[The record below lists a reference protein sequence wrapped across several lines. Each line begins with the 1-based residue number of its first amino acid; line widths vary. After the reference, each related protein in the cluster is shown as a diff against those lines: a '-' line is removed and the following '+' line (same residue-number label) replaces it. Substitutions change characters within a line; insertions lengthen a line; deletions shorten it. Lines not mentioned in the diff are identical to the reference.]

1 MPHREKIGA
10 VLVVGAG
17 VGGMRAAVDLAEAG
31 LQVYLVEASSS
42 LGGVVAQLGFMF
54 PTHDCVLCRGTS
66 DHGYG
71 CTRPSITPAL
81 LDHSVHPNIRV
92 MTQSEVVSLDGL
104 PGDFDVTVVHKPRY
118 VDVRKCINCGDCSEV
133 CPVDLPDRF
142 QTGFTTHKA
151 AFKPAPRAIP
161 NAYLIEKGHYCI
173 DCRKCEEVCPTK
185 AINLDETETYE
196 QIKVGAVILAL
207 GYRLYDP
214 SRAAEYGYGR
224 YPNVVTSLQYERLAS
239 RSGPTEGVVLR
250 PSDNQFPK
258 RIAWLQCV
266 GSRDKEHPYC
276 SSICCMYATKEA
288 LLAKQRVPGVECE
301 IFMMDE
307 RAFSKEYNAY
317 YERARDEFGVK
328 YTRCRI
334 SGIKEDPK
342 THDLILDYQTEDGK
356 LHESRFGLVVL
367 SVGSEPPPK
376 AKALAEKL
384 GVDLNAYG
392 FCETDK
398 FEPLDT
404 SRPGIFVCGA
414 FATPKEIAE
423 TVIDA
428 SGASARVME
437 LLSGATQVAP
447 TRKPLPPERDISG
460 EPRKVAVYVCECG
473 QEVAGIVDVPAV
485 VERARTLPDV
495 VIAER
500 VQYACLQE
508 GMDQI
513 RESLRKSGANRVV
526 VAACTPRTH
535 EALFQQILR
544 EVGLN
549 PYLLEFVSIRDH
561 CAWVHRDD
569 PAGATRKAHELVRVG
584 VARAR
589 TLEPIHKVRGDFRRS
604 AVVLGGGL
612 SGMTAALAIAD
623 GGYDVYLVEKGEQ
636 LGGNLRNLYFTAEG
650 PDPQR
655 LLRQLVKDV
664 ECNPHIAVLYSSE
677 LVGFG
682 GHVGDFRSVIATRHN
697 GQTTT
702 QTISHGVLIV
712 ATGAKEYRGQ
722 QYLFGQDPRVITQL
736 DLEKQIATSPDIA
749 HSLNTLV
756 MIQCVRGPGPESDYC
771 SRTCCTNT
779 LKNAIRIK
787 QINPDCQI
795 YVLYKDLITYGH
807 REEFYTEARRR
818 GVVFMRYD
826 EDKRPS
832 VRVVNEELQVVVTEP
847 ILGEQIIIKP
857 DLVALSMA
865 TVPADSNPQ
874 LARLLGVPLSREGFF
889 MEAHLKLRPMD
900 FMDEGIFL
908 CGLAHYPKFIEE
920 SVSHAL
926 ATAGRALS
934 LLAKPA
940 LEVGG
945 VVASVDESKCVACLT
960 CVRTCPFDVPV
971 VDPERVGNGGI
982 KGAAYIDPA
991 LCQGCG
997 TCTAECPANAIQL
1010 SHYRDDQL
1018 VLCDMDILGRWQV
1031 V

>member
-10 VLVVGAG
+10 VLIVGAG

-42 LGGVVAQLGFMF
+42 LGGIVAQLGFMF

-81 LDHSVHPNIRV
+81 LDHSVHPNIHV
-92 MTQSEVVSLDGL
+92 MTLSEVVSLEGL
-104 PGDFDVTVVHKPRY
+104 PGDFTVTVLHKPRY

-161 NAYLIEKGHYCI
+161 NAYLIEKGHYCL

-185 AINLDETETYE
+185 AINLDEAETYE

-224 YPNVVTSLQYERLAS
+224 YPNVITSLQYERLAS

-258 RIAWLQCV
+258 KIAWLQCV

-404 SRPGIFVCGA
+404 SRPGIYVCGA

-428 SGASARVME
+428 SGAAARVLE
-437 LLSGATQVAP
+437 LLTGATRIAP
-447 TRKPLPPERDISG
+447 TTKPIPPERDVAG
-460 EPRKVAVYVCECG
+460 EPRRVAVYVCECG
-473 QEVAGIVDVPAV
+473 QEVAGVVDVPAV
-485 VERARTLPDV
+485 VERARTLPEV
-495 VIAER
+495 VVAER
-500 VQYACLQE
+500 VQYACLPE
-508 GMDQI
+508 GLAQI
-513 RESLRKSGANRVV
+513 RESLEKSGANRVV

-535 EALFQQILR
+535 EALFQQVLR

-561 CAWVHRDD
+561 CSWVHSND
-569 PAGATRKAHELVRVG
+569 PVGATRKAHELIRIG

-589 TLEPIHKVRGDFRRS
+589 TLQPVHKIRSDFQRS

-612 SGMTAALAIAD
+612 AGMTAALAIAE
-623 GGYDVYLVEKGEQ
+623 GGYDVYLVEKSEQ
-636 LGGNLRNLYFTAEG
+636 LGGHLRHLYFTAEG

-655 LLRQLVKDV
+655 LLRQLIKDV
-664 ECNPHIAVLYSSE
+664 ECNPRIAVLKSSE

-682 GHVGDFRSVIATRHN
+682 GHVGNFRSVIATRSN
-697 GQTTT
+697 GQTIT

-736 DLEKQIATSPDIA
+736 DLEKQIATSPDVA
-749 HSLNTLV
+749 HALKTIV
-756 MIQCVRGPGPESDYC
+756 MIQCVRGPEPEADYC

-818 GVVFMRYD
+818 GVIFMRY
-826 EDKRPS
+826 EDTQRPV
-832 VRVVNEELQVVVTEP
+832 VRVVNEELQVVLKEP
-847 ILGEQIIIKP
+847 ILGEQILIKP
-857 DLVALSMA
+857 DIVALSMA
-865 TVPADSNPQ
+865 TVPADTNPQ

-900 FMDEGIFL
+900 FIDEGIFL
-908 CGLAHYPKFIEE
+908 CGLAHYPKFVEE
-920 SVSHAL
+920 SISHAL
-926 ATAGRALS
+926 ATAGRAIS
-934 LLAKPA
+934 ILAKPA

-1010 SHYRDDQL
+1010 AHYRDDQL
-1018 VLCDMDILGRWQV
+1018 ALCDMDILGRWQV